1 MECCNQILFVGI
13 SIGVDILE
21 YINSFIVEI
30 MIQKWSKQIDET
42 TRDFNN
48 LFGLLTAAELNWKPA
63 ANTWSIAQNVE
74 HLIVINQSYFPIIN
88 SVRDSTY
95 KTPFISR
102 FGFVADLI
110 GKKIL
115 DSVQVDQK
123 RKVTTFPIWEPTQS
137 DISEDILDR
146 FGIHQSELKEYIEN
160 AQDMIEKGTVISSPA
175 NKYIVYKLETAFDI
189 IVTHERRHLEQAR
202 GVLELLGQG

>member
-1 MECCNQILFVGI
+1 MN
-13 SIGVDILE
+13 
-21 YINSFIVEI
+21 
-30 MIQKWSKQIDET
+30 QKWSKQIDET

-63 ANTWSIAQNVE
+63 ANTWSIAQNIE

-88 SVRDSTY
+88 SVRDNTY
-95 KTPFISR
+95 KIPFLSK
-102 FGFVADLI
+102 FGFVTDLM
-110 GKKIL
+110 GRKIL
-115 DSVQVDQK
+115 DSVQVDRK

-146 FGIHQSELKEYIEN
+146 FEIHQSELKEYIEN
-160 AQDMIEKGTVISSPA
+160 AQDLIGKGTVISSPA
-175 NKYIVYKLETAFDI
+175 NKYIVYTLETAFDI

-202 GVLELLGQG
+202 GVLELIGQD